1 MPLYKCQPDKSV
13 SQIKPASFAS
23 ERELQKLFEKNLS
36 QLLGVQF
43 IASEFTT
50 GDRQRGR
57 IDTLGLDQDGS
68 PAIIE
73 YKKTSKENV
82 INQGLFYLDWLVD
95 HKGDFTIAAQ
105 EALGNEIEIDWSQP
119 RLILIAKTFS
129 EYDKYA
135 VNRIGANI
143 ELWTYHRYG
152 DDFLYL
158 DPIFI
163 TNPKATK
170 SVKTSK
176 PKETGEEVE
185 TPIYTLD
192 DHLAGKPEPTK
203 ELFEQLREQ
212 IFDLADDDSIIE
224 KANKMYISYK
234 HGKNFCEVRIQAKA
248 LWIWLDIHQA
258 ELDDPYELT
267 RDVTNI
273 GHYGTGQVDLKL
285 TSLSDI
291 DKVIGLI
298 EQSFRQTL

>member
-1 MPLYKCQPDKSV
+1 MPLYEIQSNDKV
-13 SQIKPASFAS
+13 SQIKPTSFTS
-23 ERELQKLFEKNLS
+23 EKVLQKLFEENLEK
-36 QLLGVQF
+36 LLGVRF

-57 IDTLGLDQDGS
+57 IDSLGIDQDGT
-68 PAIIE
+68 PTIIE
-73 YKKTSKENV
+73 YKKSSKENI

-105 EALGNEIEIDWSQP
+105 EVLGSEFEINWSQP
-119 RLILIAKTFS
+119 RLILIAETFS

-143 ELWTYHRYG
+143 ELWAYHRYG
-152 DDFLYL
+152 ENFLYL

-163 TNPKATK
+163 TNPKAIKTTK
-170 SVKTSK
+170 TLKISTTEE
-176 PKETGEEVE
+176 ETE

-192 DHLAGKPEPTK
+192 DHLAGKNETIR
-203 ELFEQLREQ
+203 ELFEQLREN
-212 IFDLADDDSIIE
+212 IFALTDDNSIIE

-234 HGKNFCEVRIQAKA
+234 HGKNFCEIRIQSKA
-248 LWIWLDIHQA
+248 LWIWLDSFQA
-258 ELDDPYELT
+258 ELDDPYQLT

-285 TSLSDI
+285 TTASDMS
-291 DKVIGLI
+291 KVLNLI
-298 EQSFRQTL
+298 EQSFRQTI